1 MKKGLCECGCG
12 AKTTISN
19 RTRESKGHVKGQP
32 MRFIIGHVHRGK
44 KPALERRI
52 KTSRT
57 LTGREPVL
65 SPYVPGLLIT
75 FDTQKKR
82 WCASGVLH
90 ARAVWEYYNGSVP
103 KGFRVHHKSGHADTV
118 EQDHIDNLML
128 VTNEWNIV
136 FMPGFARCFNISER
150 EVTQA
155 YLQIENLPYAVRFA
169 AVRKILLD
177 KIKGERI

>member
-65 SPYVPGLLIT
+65 SPYVPRSPINLGRRRSNDQGT
-75 FDTQKKR
+75 GNYR
-82 WCASGVLH
+82 SV
-90 ARAVWEYYNGSVP
+90 ARMG
-103 KGFRVHHKSGHADTV
+103 
-118 EQDHIDNLML
+118 
-128 VTNEWNIV
+128 
-136 FMPGFARCFNISER
+136 
-150 EVTQA
+150 
-155 YLQIENLPYAVRFA
+155 
-169 AVRKILLD
+169 
-177 KIKGERI
+177 